1 MVYYRNRYYSPQTG
15 RFISEDPIGWASGQ
29 TNAYAYVG
37 GNPVQFRDPSGLQ
50 MAFPIPVGPTPGGG
64 PIHNNNRPGTGDPDS
79 TFWPG
84 LRPDGSPGEG
94 TYGDGRKYGPDGRP
108 EIDYDHSHP
117 GRHDGIG
124 DHVHDWIDGVWS
136 KFPRPYSP
144 LPKPPKPQ
152 PPKDG
157 WCPSELE

>member
-1 MVYYRNRYYSPQTG
+1 MLHYRNRYYDPVTA
-15 RFISEDPIGWASGQ
+15 RFVSEYPIGPASGQ

-37 GNPVQFRDPSGLQ
+37 GDPVSLSDPSGLQ
-50 MAFPIPVGPTPGGG
+50 WAIPLPIGPVPSGG
-64 PIHNNNRPGTGDPDS
+64 PIHNIDRPFTGKPGD

-94 TYGDGRKYGPDGRP
+94 TYGDGRKYGPDGQP

-117 GRHDGIG
+117 GRHDEIG
-124 DHVHDWIDGVWS
+124 DHVHDWMDGVRS

-157 WCPSELE
+157 WCPSDL